1 MKTPK
6 KLITTAIPY
15 MNGVPHIGHALE
27 IILTDVIA
35 RGHRLIDGQD
45 SVFFLTGA
53 DEHGSKILKTA
64 ETAGRDVME
73 MLDEN
78 VAHFQDMNTAL
89 SISNDG
95 YIRTT
100 DRERHWPVVQA
111 LWMRLF
117 ENGDIYKK
125 TYAGYYCD
133 REERFVTEEE
143 LDENKCLKEGGA
155 PTRWTE
161 DENYF
166 FRLSKY
172 SDQIK
177 EKLES
182 GEVKITPEFRQN
194 EMIAMIGDGLED
206 VSFSRTKKQLTWGI
220 PVPNDP
226 EHVMYV
232 WCDALTNYISGA
244 SYLIG
249 QNTKDKIQSEGIENL
264 FKNWNCELHV
274 IGKDIARFH
283 CLTWIGMLLSAWMN
297 LPKNILVHGFVND
310 KDGAKMSKSVGNVID
325 PHAMISE
332 YGSDTVRLYMT
343 SEVGVGQDLNFSD
356 ERIKSIHNDVLANNY
371 GNLVNRVLSLWI
383 AYRTTEM
390 NNEQWIMN
398 NDGLLK
404 YISAYTSA
412 LTEDNTQAMFAAI
425 RDLLDEVNNMLNTT
439 EPWKKS
445 GKEKGELLVEGIV
458 YVYYATLLLS
468 PFIPE
473 ATSKVMQAMG
483 IAEDTTLDDAIS
495 IDLNAITKPEIL
507 FVKK

>member
-1 MKTPK
+1 MQK

-27 IILTDVIA
+27 VILSDVIA
-35 RGHRLIDGQD
+35 RGYRLLGEE
-45 SVFFLTGA
+45 VFFLTGA

-78 VAHFQDMNTAL
+78 VGHFQDMNRAL

-95 YIRTT
+95 YIRTS
-100 DRERHWPVVQA
+100 DKEKHWPVVQA
-111 LWMRLF
+111 LWMKLVDR
-117 ENGDIYKK
+117 GDIYKK
-125 TYAGYYCD
+125 AYSGYYCD

-143 LDENKCLKEGGA
+143 LDENKCLKENGA

-166 FRLSKY
+166 FKLSRY
-172 SDQIK
+172 SDTIK
-177 EKLES
+177 EKLIN
-182 GEVKITPEFRQN
+182 GDVKITPEFRQN

-220 PVPNDP
+220 PVPNDSD
-226 EHVMYV
+226 HVMYV
-232 WCDALTNYISGA
+232 WCDALTNYISGI
-244 SYLIG
+244 STG
-249 QNTKDKIQSEGIENL
+249 NIEED

-283 CLTWIGMLLSAWMN
+283 CLTWIGMLLSAGIN

-325 PHAMISE
+325 PHAMIAE
-332 YGSDTVRLYMT
+332 YGPDTVRLYMT

-371 GNLVNRVLSLWI
+371 GNLVNRVISLWI
-383 AYRTTEM
+383 AFREKELGDLKFGDEIITKGE
-390 NNEQWIMN
+390 NETLSTIKESYKN
-398 NDGLLK
+398 AVRK
-404 YISAYTSA
+404 Y
-412 LTEDNTQAMFAAI
+412 DTQKAFSQI
-425 RDLLDEVNNMLNTT
+425 DYMLNEANGMLNRL

-445 GKEKGELLVEGIV
+445 GKEKGDILVMGLV
-458 YVYYATLLLS
+458 YVYNITLLLS

-473 ATSKVMQAMG
+473 ATSKVMKAMETKEG
-483 IAEDTTLDDAIS
+483 TTLDDPIS
-495 IDLNAITKPEIL
+495 INLNTITKPDIL
-507 FVKK
+507 FEKK

>member
-1 MKTPK
+1 MK

-27 IILTDVIA
+27 IILTDVIV
-35 RGHRLIDGQD
+35 RGYRLLGED
-45 SVFFLTGA
+45 VFFLTGA
-53 DEHGSKILKTA
+53 DEHGSKIFKAA
-64 ETAGRDVME
+64 ETAGQDVVE

-78 VAHFQDMNTAL
+78 VAHFQDMNMAL

-100 DRERHWPVVQA
+100 DKNRHWPVVQA

-117 ENGDIYKK
+117 DNWDIYKK
-125 TYAGYYCD
+125 QYAGWYCD

-143 LDENKCLKEGGA
+143 LDENKCLKENGA

-166 FRLSKY
+166 FKLSKY
-172 SDQIK
+172 SDAIK
-177 EKLES
+177 KKLQS

-226 EHVMYV
+226 DHIMYV
-232 WCDALTNYISGA
+232 WCDALTNYISGV
-244 SYLIG
+244 STG
-249 QNTKDKIQSEGIENL
+249 NIEED

-283 CLTWIGMLLSAWMN
+283 CLTWIGMLLSAGIN

-325 PHAMISE
+325 PHAMIAE

-356 ERIKSIHNDVLANNY
+356 ERIKSVHNDVLANNY

-383 AYRTTEM
+383 SFQKKEFEILKQDKYV
-390 NNEQWIMN
+390 NELNWFMIDQWKSILSYL
-398 NDGLLK
+398 DGGK
-404 YISAYTSA
+404 IHDFEQAIFSC
-412 LTEDNTQAMFAAI
+412 NTQQAFSAI
-425 RDLLDEVNNMLNTT
+425 RSLLDEVNNFLNWN
-439 EPWKKS
+439 EPWKIPSPKNWAV
-445 GKEKGELLVEGIV
+445 LVRSLA
-458 YVYYATLLLS
+458 YVYYTTLMLS

-473 ATSKVMQAMG
+473 ATSKVMHAMEIKRG
-483 IAEDTTLDDAIS
+483 TTLDDPIS
-495 IDLNAITKPEIL
+495 IDLNRITKPEIL

>member
-1 MKTPK
+1 MQK

-35 RGHRLIDGQD
+35 RGHRLIDGKD

-95 YIRTT
+95 YIRTS
-100 DRERHWPVVQA
+100 DKKKHWPVVQA
-111 LWMRLF
+111 LWMRLV
-117 ENGDIYKK
+117 EQGDIYKK

-166 FRLSKY
+166 FKLSRY
-172 SDQIK
+172 SDDIK
-177 EKLES
+177 KKLIS
-182 GEVKITPEFRQN
+182 DDVKITPEFRQN

-232 WCDALTNYISGA
+232 WCDALTNYISGV
-244 SYLIG
+244 STGNI
-249 QNTKDKIQSEGIENL
+249 KED

-283 CLTWIGMLLSAWMN
+283 CLTWIGMLLSAGIN

-325 PHAMISE
+325 PHAMIAE
-332 YGSDTVRLYMT
+332 YGSDTLRLYMT

-371 GNLVNRVLSLWI
+371 GNLVNRVISLWVAFREKELWDLKFWGEI
-383 AYRTTEM
+383 ITKWE
-390 NNEQWIMN
+390 NETLSSIKKN
-398 NDGLLK
+398 YKDAVSK
-404 YISAYTSA
+404 Y
-412 LTEDNTQAMFAAI
+412 DTQKVFSQI
-425 RDLLDEVNNMLNTT
+425 DYMLNEANGMLNRL

-445 GKEKGELLVEGIV
+445 WMEKGDILVMWLV
-458 YVYYATLLLS
+458 YVYNITLLLS

-473 ATSKVMQAMG
+473 ATSKVMNAMG
-483 IAEDTTLDDAIS
+483 IKEDTKLDEPIS
-495 IDLNAITKPEIL
+495 IDLNTITKPEIL